1 MILDPRSY
9 AKQFVIP
16 AVLIGCISIA
26 VYGAAQAAPPAHNS
40 GSPTNEM
47 PAAKAQRVCLETQS
61 QFTRDHDHTKAW
73 NGFVKATQIDSN
85 YAPAWFDLAIMLE
98 NQKQWKQ
105 ARDYFYRYLGLAP
118 KGPDA
123 GRAHQQVELLSRYIS
138 GEITPDAIKR
148 ADYDAAIQRAR
159 ALLAAGFYR
168 EAIDDAGLAQKLDE
182 SRWESYAVVSL
193 AMLHQH
199 KVDEAAKMRDQAV
212 AHAPEDKR
220 DAIRAALTPASTEA
234 QK

>member
-1 MILDPRSY
+1 MNSNSGFR
-9 AKQFVIP
+9 AKQIMIR
-16 AVLIGCISIA
+16 AALIGCISFA
-26 VYGAAQAAPPAHNS
+26 ALCGAQTAPPAHDS
-40 GSPTNEM
+40 GSPADKA
-47 PAAKAQRVCLETQS
+47 PAAKAQRICLETQS
-61 QFTRDHDHTKAW
+61 QFTRDHDQTKAW

-105 ARDYFYRYLGLAP
+105 ARDYFYRYLGLVP

-123 GRAHQQVELLSRYIS
+123 LRANQQIELLSRYIS
-138 GEITPDAIKR
+138 GEITPDEIKR

-159 ALLAAGFYR
+159 ALLAGGFYR

-193 AMLHQH
+193 AMLRQH
-199 KVDEAAKMRDQAV
+199 KLPEAAKMRDRALE
-212 AHAPEDKR
+212 HAPADRR
-220 DAIRAALTPASTEA
+220 DAIRAASQRLGGLVW
-234 QK
+234 Q